1 MKLDENLFEDVSSK
15 YQVYL
20 FTDKHKPVNEFE
32 NEEEAYKFCEDNG
45 WKYCDKDGFC
55 WFMDYKEQPIS
66 EDLDS
71 QESRYFARELGNAI
85 SDVVYDYKDKGL
97 SETEL
102 RKVID
107 DKVSSIV
114 KRFKLSEC
122 ISKEFDNLGESYSD
136 YLDPQ
141 SEVGMFIRE
150 FAKSIINGKALTDK
164 QQKIY
169 NLISEL
175 VMNNID
181 ESLIESEETV
191 DKSTID
197 KVCKVAEE
205 EVKKY
210 FGDVVDHVDFD
221 DFDFAY
227 RITVH
232 FKPDVNFKFDNYIV
246 SAIPGSDGYANI
258 LLSDN
263 SIIKKK
269 YFSWT
274 ILEIGSDFIPP
285 EYLQDINWIKERFEY
300 LCAKKMNIIKGNADE
315 YINQYKARKNKKDKH
330 KYSITKEQFNKWRED
345 PDTYYEEIC
354 KAIGFNYPEDTGY
367 LDWYNDSGAADDD
380 GWSEDI
386 SDDERDSYEQSA
398 LDWWVDHRWDDF
410 IQDITNRFEDKYS
423 AYIDESLTEDLTF
436 NNKEIELIKKYLE
449 KELGHTWTDKDDE
462 KQIRFILNKIHN
474 MDESLTEDVDD
485 VVMIEVPDVIADI
498 KETDI
503 TPKGPEV
510 GVDTGI
516 ADMLLDLING
526 ENDTIKDYN
535 IFKANL
541 ESHPEFISAI
551 EDITNEENN
560 HVGMLQTLLKQIS
573 PNVETIKQGEAEAE
587 KDLIDDSQ
595 SVEVSDFEVD
605 DSFDNGFGGIY
616 V

>member
-1 MKLDENLFEDVSSK
+1 MKLDESLFEDISSK

-32 NEEEAYKFCEDNG
+32 NEEEAYKFCKDNG

-102 RKVID
+102 KKVID

-122 ISKEFDNLGESYSD
+122 ISKESKNLGESYSD

-164 QQKIY
+164 QQKVY
-169 NLISEL
+169 DLISEL
-175 VMNNID
+175 VIDNID
-181 ESLIESEETV
+181 ESLEESNLREAWSGV
-191 DKSTID
+191 YSVNFLLNNLDRDID
-197 KVCKVAEE
+197 KEE
-205 EVKKY
+205 AKKFSDY
-210 FGDVVDHVDFD
+210 LYYHHADEGYKHMYDILD
-221 DFDFAY
+221 DFNSLERWYDQ
-227 RITVH
+227 
-232 FKPDVNFKFDNYIV
+232 FKKSISESLTEGKLDNSYKIV
-246 SAIPGSDGYANI
+246 EKIKSYVDEGHIDKDELIYKLLQWFYSSPTFLSFIINNNI
-258 LLSDN
+258 L
-263 SIIKKK
+263 
-269 YFSWT
+269 
-274 ILEIGSDFIPP
+274 
-285 EYLQDINWIKERFEY
+285 
-300 LCAKKMNIIKGNADE
+300 
-315 YINQYKARKNKKDKH
+315 
-330 KYSITKEQFNKWRED
+330 
-345 PDTYYEEIC
+345 
-354 KAIGFNYPEDTGY
+354 
-367 LDWYNDSGAADDD
+367 
-380 GWSEDI
+380 SEDEV
-386 SDDERDSYEQSA
+386 DEIMLS
-398 LDWWVDHRWDDF
+398 
-410 IQDITNRFEDKYS
+410 
-423 AYIDESLTEDLTF
+423 ESLTEDV
-436 NNKEIELIKKYLE
+436 
-449 KELGHTWTDKDDE
+449 
-462 KQIRFILNKIHN
+462 
-474 MDESLTEDVDD
+474 VDD

-526 ENDTIKDYN
+526 ENDTIRDYN

-595 SVEVSDFEVD
+595 SFEVSDFEVD